1 MTDFTVANDHLVYV
15 LLLDRYAHPV
25 LYRGVFSTHEL
36 AEAAKRKLEQEEIAD
51 YGYSHDYIIRAVR
64 IDSGE

>member
-1 MTDFTVANDHLVYV
+1 MTDFTVAHDHLVYV
-15 LLLDRYAHPV
+15 LFIDRYDHPL

-36 AEAAKRKLEQEEIAD
+36 AEAAKRKLELAEVGLF
-51 YGYSHDYIIRAVR
+51 GYSHDYIIRAVR